1 MVVFDS
7 LKTRVPAFCLSY
19 QELSIWGQWI
29 QWSANMIP
37 ASISSS
43 WIKKITI
50 QNLGKFYKLSLK
62 FQFHFQF
69 ESIKT
74 FFTTWQIIYHSLTR
88 IKYIDWLNWVFFSQK
103 DYSFRCNWTSIQW
116 VELLK
121 QSCEKISLL
130 KYPFKVFDD
139 IFFIV
144 YILTWFERKFSMK
157 QVYVWIG

>member
-88 IKYIDWLNWVFFSQK
+88 IKYIDWLNWGFFLRK
-103 DYSFRCNWTSIQW
+103 TIHFGAIELVYSGLNYWNNP
-116 VELLK
+116 VK
-121 QSCEKISLL
+121 
-130 KYPFKVFDD
+130 KYL
-139 IFFIV
+139 
-144 YILTWFERKFSMK
+144 Y
-157 QVYVWIG
+157 